1 MTNKHPLSLI
11 LGILVTLLVS
21 CSKPGEETIN
31 VSRTT
36 GGTKRISLFGGDS
49 TTTPVKTENTAVKV
63 QDLKWRKQGVL
74 PEDSGGV
81 WVGYPG
87 MWRPADTDAV
97 EAIDAYMKAK

>member
-1 MTNKHPLSLI
+1 MLNKHPLRLGV
-11 LGILVTLLVS
+11 GILITFLVS
-21 CSKPGEETIN
+21 CGKPGEETIN
-31 VSRTT
+31 VTKTT
-36 GGTKRISLFGGDS
+36 GGTTRISLFGGDS

-87 MWRPADTDAV
+87 MWRPADTEAV
-97 EAIDAYMKAK
+97 DAYMKAK